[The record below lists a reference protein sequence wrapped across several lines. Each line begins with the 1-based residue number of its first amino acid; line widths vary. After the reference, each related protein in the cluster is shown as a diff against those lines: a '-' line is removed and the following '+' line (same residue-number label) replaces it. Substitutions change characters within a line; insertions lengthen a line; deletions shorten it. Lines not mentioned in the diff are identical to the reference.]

1 MNSTITLPGFEE
13 TLIKKTET
21 RNGQYIIHFEMPI
34 TLHDCPYCGGQTKKV
49 HDYRITKL
57 KHVKIAERMT
67 ILFYRKRRYVCGCGK
82 RFAEKNPIVDR
93 FQRYS
98 KDWNQMAKLRAVK
111 EKTFKETAE
120 QYGTSVS
127 TIIRRFDRII
137 PQALHKKQSIPLSSP
152 SMSLKGMQEMK
163 SFSSSSRMGKQ
174 KIQSIFCQR

>member
-1 MNSTITLPGFEE
+1 
-13 TLIKKTET
+13 
-21 RNGQYIIHFEMPI
+21 MPI

-98 KDWNQMAKLRAVK
+98 KDWNQMAQLRAVK

-137 PQALHKKQSIPLSSP
+137 PQALHKKQSIPP
-152 SMSLKGMQEMK
+152 VIAIDEFKGNARDEKFQFIIADGETKDPIDILPKM
-163 SFSSSSRMGKQ
+163 
-174 KIQSIFCQR
+174 IFNSWR